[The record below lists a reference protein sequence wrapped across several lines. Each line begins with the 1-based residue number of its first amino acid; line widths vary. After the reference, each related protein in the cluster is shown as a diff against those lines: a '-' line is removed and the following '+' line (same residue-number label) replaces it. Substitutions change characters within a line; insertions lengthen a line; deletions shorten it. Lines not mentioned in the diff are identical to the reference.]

1 MTLKQRALLDVAKMF
16 GLGAGVGVLVA
27 LSGIYIGQIATMI
40 VVGVI
45 SIGYLCK
52 VCYDMRVSQLQFEA
66 DRVARAL
73 KDTK

>member
-16 GLGAGVGVLVA
+16 GLGAGLGALVL
-27 LSGIYIGQIATMI
+27 LSGIYIGQVFTVS
-40 VVGVI
+40 VVGIV

-52 VCYDMRVSQLQFEA
+52 LAYDMRVSQLQFEA

-73 KDTK
+73 KDGK